1 MTIPSNV
8 TFSKNGSRLTTRCT
22 AENGDKIT
30 ITYFTN
36 SGSLTCKVNGEV
48 PSDLGMLREDNF
60 ATYLRGLA
68 LWGRITMTKAESMI
82 HALDDADIRS
92 EPGMVHG
99 EIKIVEGSPLVIYR
113 GYDDPYAP

>member
-8 TFSKNGSRLTTRCT
+8 SFSKNGSRLTTRCT

-30 ITYFTN
+30 ITYYTN
-36 SGSLTCKVNGEV
+36 SGSMSCKVNGEV

-68 LWGRITMTKAESMI
+68 LWGRITVTKAEAMI
-82 HALDDADIRS
+82 HALDDLDLRS
-92 EPGMVHG
+92 ESQCSGSVEWVNDGSSFGHFGYPM
-99 EIKIVEGSPLVIYR
+99 IVYEN
-113 GYDDPYAP
+113 

>member
-8 TFSKNGSRLTTRCT
+8 SFSKNGSRLTTRCT
-22 AENGDKIT
+22 AVNGDKVT
-30 ITYFTN
+30 ITYYTN
-36 SGSLTCKVNGEV
+36 SGSMTCKVNGEV

-82 HALDDADIRS
+82 HALDDLDIRS

-99 EIKIVEGSPLVIYR
+99 SIEWVDGEPMIVYEN
-113 GYDDPYAP
+113 

>member
-8 TFSKNGSRLTTRCT
+8 SFYKGGSRLITRCT
-22 AENGDKIT
+22 AENGDKIA
-30 ITYFTN
+30 ITYYTN
-36 SGSLTCKVNGEV
+36 SGSMIYKVNGEV

-82 HALDDADIRS
+82 HALDCSDIRS

-99 EIKIVEGSPLVIYR
+99 SIEWVDGSPMTVYEN
-113 GYDDPYAP
+113 